1 MGEAFEEIKE
11 DLRRIDQ
18 RLANLEQDA
27 WQPRLAMEENVKAAD
42 KNTFERTEGAA
53 TAVEAKHGDIFSAKR
68 IQAGLICSTNFGIKA
83 EPPALPCRDDVLVEN
98 GAAALK
104 SCLLPLEMRTPI
116 ATGGLFPTGK
126 TFTATRTILRRLPLW
141 FCPIEEINLST

>member
-1 MGEAFEEIKE
+1 MGEAFGEFKE

-27 WQPRLAMEENVKAAD
+27 RQPRLAMEENVKAAD

-53 TAVEAKHGDIFSAKR
+53 TAVQAKHRNIFSAKR
-68 IQAGLICSTNFGIKA
+68 VQAGPICSTNFGIKA
-83 EPPALPCRDDVLVEN
+83 EPPALPCRDDLLVEK

-116 ATGGLFPTGK
+116 AAGGLFPTGK
-126 TFTATRTILRRLPLW
+126 NFTATRTIFHQLPL
-141 FCPIEEINLST
+141 